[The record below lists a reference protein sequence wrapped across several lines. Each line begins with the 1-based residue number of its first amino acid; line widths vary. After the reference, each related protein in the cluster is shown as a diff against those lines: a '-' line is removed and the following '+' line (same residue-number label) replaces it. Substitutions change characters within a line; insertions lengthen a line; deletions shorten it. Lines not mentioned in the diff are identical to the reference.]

1 MKALIIALALGMLA
15 YSSTSHA
22 QHGMRHPPKH
32 DPHHGQH
39 GHYRHHNGS
48 WVWVPA
54 ALITGAIAY
63 ELGRQRQSPPVIVER
78 EPVEPRCSEWR
89 EIQESDGRIY
99 RERTCRQ

>member
-1 MKALIIALALGMLA
+1 MKALIIALAIGMA
-15 YSSTSHA
+15 TFSTASHA
-22 QHGMRHPPKH
+22 QHMKFPPRHDH
-32 DPHHGQH
+32 HHGQH
-39 GHYRHHNGS
+39 GHYRYHNGS

-54 ALITGAIAY
+54 VLITGALAY
-63 ELGRQRQSPPVIVER
+63 ELGRQRQQPPVIIER